1 MHAEAH
7 AEGRPDAEMP
17 PSAFSEDAR
26 RAVRAVAPALLRG
39 WERPWPAPLRAAL
52 RRLGAGLLARYCEH
66 LSLVRPLGERARLRA
81 LRDAADLRA
90 ALVEGGLLEAP
101 REAGWPDA
109 QVGGLRVLLLGEA
122 PGDAP
127 VLPSTALLHLFAGA
141 PPAVPS
147 PHAAAGL
154 SPAAYLEGLRER
166 ARQRVGA
173 ARYDDLDAAH
183 VLARERAL
191 AESLRDLVDRSLQR
205 VGAAKG
211 GAAERTRARAFLEK
225 ARASVEALVG
235 EMEDRVRDTGELLP
249 GAGRA

>member
-1 MHAEAH
+1 M
-7 AEGRPDAEMP
+7 
-17 PSAFSEDAR
+17 
-26 RAVRAVAPALLRG
+26 
-39 WERPWPAPLRAAL
+39 
-52 RRLGAGLLARYCEH
+52 
-66 LSLVRPLGERARLRA
+66 
-81 LRDAADLRA
+81 
-90 ALVEGGLLEAP
+90 
-101 REAGWPDA
+101 
-109 QVGGLRVLLLGEA
+109 GGLRVLLLGEA
-122 PGDAP
+122 PGAAP